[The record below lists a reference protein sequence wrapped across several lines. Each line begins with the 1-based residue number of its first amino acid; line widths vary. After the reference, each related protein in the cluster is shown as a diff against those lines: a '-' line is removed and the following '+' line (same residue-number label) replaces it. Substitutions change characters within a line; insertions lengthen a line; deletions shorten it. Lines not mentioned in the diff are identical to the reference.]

1 MPREPLAKR
10 TLPFS
15 SLGSG
20 ALFSAAV
27 DRLVEKSSAV
37 LVDRLVGQLRSISP
51 LALVDCLVMIV
62 VLSFLA
68 LSSSAQVTRQ
78 RSHHPSDGWMESVG
92 AVNDSSPCSLR

>member
-1 MPREPLAKR
+1 MLPREPLATR

-27 DRLVEKSSAV
+27 DRLVEKISAV

-62 VLSFLA
+62 VL
-68 LSSSAQVTRQ
+68 
-78 RSHHPSDGWMESVG
+78 PS
-92 AVNDSSPCSLR
+92 LH